1 MTSPGGRSDSGDGG
15 SRTVE
20 AVSFDLFGTL
30 VIAERPAD
38 PATAVGVAL
47 RDRDVD
53 LPADW
58 TEAYRTSHV
67 DVERGHELALSKHVL
82 AVLRDAGVGDDVDET
97 LVREALLDAFDAP
110 IRTREGAVDVV
121 TAVAERVPV
130 AILSNSSVPGLVSRT
145 VRRSSLPQDEFV
157 AVLAS
162 VDVGWRKP
170 WPGAFEAV
178 AAELGVE
185 LSGLLHVGDD
195 PRTDG
200 GAERSGARSVIVER
214 AGPLEIDAIDAEV
227 GWPQ

>member
-1 MTSPGGRSDSGDGG
+1 MTSPGGRPDSSDGG
-15 SRTVE
+15 SRAVE

-30 VIAERPAD
+30 VTAERPAD
-38 PATAVGVAL
+38 PATAVGAAL
-47 RDRDVD
+47 RDRGVA

-58 TEAYRTSHV
+58 DEAYRTSHV
-67 DVERGHELALSKHVL
+67 DVERGHELALSEHVL
-82 AVLRDAGVGDDVDET
+82 AVLRDAGVDDVDEA

-110 IRTREGAVDVV
+110 IQTRAGAVDVV
-121 TAVAERVPV
+121 TAVADRVPV
-130 AILSNSSVPGLVSRT
+130 AILSNSSVPGLVPRT
-145 VRRSSLPQDEFV
+145 VRRSSLPEDAFV

-170 WPGAFEAV
+170 WPEAFEAV
-178 AAELGVE
+178 ATELGVE

-200 GAERSGARSVIVER
+200 GAERSGARSVIVET
-214 AGPLEIDAIDAEV
+214 AGPLELEAIDAEV